1 MPPSYNEVTSWKPS
15 NLVSIANGIFALK
28 ASLDLEAPLA
38 GNPVLDLTPA
48 EWTGEARGPA
58 DSRAESV
65 TRWLRNVADE
75 YGDLASVATSG
86 AANIESA
93 VTTLKNATEAA
104 GDQGYILDRGSREYT
119 VTFDP
124 NTAPSGA
131 EYSADLAFQHQSA
144 LRAHGTAAD
153 QAVTDTKNAIES
165 ALSEIG
171 GITPASIAT
180 ASGTMTRTTNQAKAF
195 EQVYGYMPA
204 TANDW
209 RIAAALDPHSYDP
222 KNKGV
227 PPAIS
232 VIKIRPVPG
241 QGVVAT
247 GLFIPIDEVIAG
259 MKADKPLPLPRN
271 LGDNRE
277 FDVNFAPED
286 TRVSYFI
293 DYENGVI
300 VARQNP
306 SVDEHGNVKTGTPSV
321 KASQLADGTV
331 AIAYE
336 GSDPLAPEIAADL
349 GWSVNGQTIVTP
361 EAGGAR
367 VSGEATDYP
376 SMETYQH
383 LPDGRTEVLHRDDAG
398 DHDKTGPM
406 LNLKFHHDYGDYD
419 NDLDR
424 FPTEK
429 YTSPGNHSYP
439 IDLGNITGMTDLG
452 SADDPPELEGA
463 R

>member
-1 MPPSYNEVTSWKPS
+1 MPPSYNEVTLWKPS

-28 ASLDLEAPLA
+28 ASLDLEAPRA
-38 GNPVLDLTPA
+38 GNPVLNLAPA

-104 GDQGYILDRGSREYT
+104 GDQGYILDRGSRDYT
-119 VTFDP
+119 VSFDP

-171 GITPASIAT
+171 GITPASIVT
-180 ASGTMTRTTNQAKAF
+180 ARGTMPRTANQAKAF
-195 EQVYGYMPA
+195 EQVYGHMPA

-209 RIAAALDPHSYDP
+209 RIAAALDPHSYHP
-222 KNKGV
+222 RNKGV
-227 PPAIS
+227 PPVIS
-232 VIKIRPVPG
+232 VLKIKPVPG

-247 GLFIPIDEVIAG
+247 GLFIPTEKVVG
-259 MKADKPLPLPRN
+259 GLDKH
-271 LGDNRE
+271 LGDDRG
-277 FDVNFAPED
+277 FDQNFSTED

-293 DYENGVI
+293 DYENGLVI
-300 VARQNP
+300 ARQNP
-306 SVDEHGNVKTGTPSV
+306 SVNEDTGAVKTGTPKVS
-321 KASQLADGTV
+321 ASQLPDGTV
-331 AIAYE
+331 AISY
-336 GSDPLAPEIAADL
+336 DAADPFSPPGATMA

-361 EAGGAR
+361 GPDGAR
-367 VSGEATDYP
+367 VSGEATDFP
-376 SMETYQH
+376 SMETYQY
-383 LPDGRTEVLHRDDAG
+383 LPDGRTQVMYRDDAG
-398 DHDKTGPM
+398 DHHELGPL
-406 LNLKFHHDYGDYD
+406 LNLPLHHDYGDYD

-424 FPTEK
+424 FPEK
-429 YTSPGNHSYP
+429 TYTPQGNHAYP
-439 IDLGNITGMTDLG
+439 IELGEITGMTDLG
-452 SADDPPELEGA
+452 DVGDPPKLEGA
-463 R
+463 P